1 MTDGELVIALTLLGL
16 SKSTTDKFT
25 WKYTLDSLKVLRLLH
40 DSHVYAV
47 LGNGGIQ
54 YYEDPD
60 LVSAEVTRR
69 LK

>member
-1 MTDGELVIALTLLGL
+1 M
-16 SKSTTDKFT
+16 
-25 WKYTLDSLKVLRLLH
+25 DSLKVLRLLH